1 MLGGLIQWI
10 PPGMMNTAALIIGL
24 NALRLA
30 DQKAE
35 RDFVVPPGAK
45 VYEAKWTG
53 L

>member
-1 MLGGLIQWI
+1 
-10 PPGMMNTAALIIGL
+10 MMNTAALIIGL

-35 RDFVVPPGAK
+35 QDFVPPPGAK

-53 L
+53 R